1 MNIIFLSRKHG
12 RPLTLQF
19 NLRWLVTGAVGLM
32 FLSLSMGATG
42 YWAVT
47 NYWVDQSSP
56 QFSAA
61 DKARQQ
67 ALRAMADRMTDIQA
81 RMMRIDALGAHLA
94 ENAQLKGD
102 EFDFSKRPP
111 MGGPIDSELNDA
123 DLSPAPD
130 RLVLEK
136 DLSVMWQDIQA
147 RESQLMAL
155 DHILQDIR
163 EQTVNLDNMPIRKGY
178 ITSSFGYRSDPF
190 TGKTKFHGG
199 IDFAGT
205 EGTEIYSVANGVV
218 IHAGQRTG
226 FGNLVEI
233 DHGDGMVTRYAH
245 ARAVAVRVG
254 DLVSKDQ
261 LVAYMGST
269 GRSTGTHLHYEVL
282 RNGKR
287 INPASF
293 IRIAKR

>member
-12 RPLTLQF
+12 RPLTLQL
-19 NLRWLVTGAVGLM
+19 NPRLLVSGIVGLV
-32 FLSLSMGATG
+32 FLSLGIGAAG
-42 YWAVT
+42 YWAATTYVMEPST
-47 NYWVDQSSP
+47 P

-61 DKARQQ
+61 DKARQE
-67 ALRAMADRMTDIQA
+67 ALRAMAERMADIQA

-94 ENAQLKGD
+94 EGANLKGD
-102 EFDFSKRPP
+102 EFDFSKNPP
-111 MGGPIDSELNDA
+111 MGGPLDEDSEFINMGK
-123 DLSPAPD
+123 APD
-130 RLVLEK
+130 RRVIEK
-136 DLSVMWQDIQA
+136 SLSQMWQNIQA
-147 RESQLMAL
+147 REAQLMAL
-155 DHILQDIR
+155 DHTLKGLRD
-163 EQTVNLDNMPIRKGY
+163 QTVDLNNMPIRQGY

-190 TGKTKFHGG
+190 SGSTKFHGG
-199 IDFAGT
+199 IDFAGS
-205 EGTEIYSVANGVV
+205 EGTEIYSVADGVV
-218 IHAGQRTG
+218 VYAGPRSG

-293 IRIAKR
+293 IRLASR